1 MIRQFEYLT
10 ALAHERHFARA
21 AAKCHV
27 TQSTLSAGIK
37 HLEESL
43 GVLIVER
50 NQRFAGFTP
59 EGERVLFWAKH
70 FLADYSILRQEL
82 GQMDGNLTGT
92 VTLGVVPMAESVV
105 PLLTADFTER
115 HPRVRLV
122 VRSLSSMEIE
132 RALCDFTLD
141 VGLTY
146 LEHPPSPSL
155 HSLPVYRE
163 RYILVTGKSGSLRGR
178 RTVRWAEAAK
188 LPLCLLTPDMENR
201 RIIDHHFRSVGVE
214 VCPSLETNSLN
225 TLWFHL
231 HQGSW
236 SSVLPHT
243 FMPLLVDDKKVMS
256 LPLVEPEVSSLVGLV
271 AANRDPVAPAVKVLL
286 AIAGSLS
293 FRKRLETA
301 SRDIPRPT

>member
-10 ALAHERHFARA
+10 ALASERHFARA

-37 HLEESL
+37 QLETSL

-59 EGERVLFWAKH
+59 EGERVLFWAQH
-70 FLADYSILRQEL
+70 FLADYSTLRQEL

-92 VTLGVVPMAESVV
+92 LTLGVVPMAESVV
-105 PLLTADFTER
+105 PLLAADILEQ
-115 HPRVRLV
+115 HPHIQLV
-122 VRSLSSMEIE
+122 VRSLPSTEIE
-132 RALCDFTLD
+132 RALRDFTLD

-146 LEHPPSPSL
+146 LDHPPSASL
-155 HSLPVYRE
+155 HSLPLYRE
-163 RYILVTGKSGSLRGR
+163 RYILVTEKSGRLRGC
-178 RTVRWAEAAK
+178 RTVRWADAAK

-201 RIIDHHFRSVGVE
+201 RIIDHHFRSVGAE
-214 VCPSLETNSLN
+214 VRPSLQTNSLN

-243 FMPLLVDDKKVMS
+243 FMPLLVDNKKVMS
-256 LPLVEPEVSSLVGLV
+256 LSLVEPEVSSLVGLV
-271 AANRDPVAPAVKVLL
+271 AAHRDPVAPAVKVLL
-286 AIAGSLS
+286 SIAKSS
-293 FRKRLETA
+293 NFRKRLEKI
-301 SRDIPRPT
+301 SKDR

>member
-1 MIRQFEYLT
+1 MIRQFEYL
-10 ALAHERHFARA
+10 AELARERHFARA

-37 HLEESL
+37 HLEDSL

-59 EGERVLFWAKH
+59 EGERVLFWAQH
-70 FLADYSILRQEL
+70 FLADYSTLRQEL

-92 VTLGVVPMAESVV
+92 LTLGVVPMAESVV
-105 PLLTADFTER
+105 PLLTADFVEH
-115 HPRVRLV
+115 HPRVRLI
-122 VRSLSSMEIE
+122 VRSLNSREIE
-132 RALCDFTLD
+132 RALCDFTLE

-155 HSLPVYRE
+155 HALPLYRE
-163 RYILVTGKSGSLRGR
+163 RYILVTSRSGPLGR
-178 RTVRWAEAAK
+178 RKAIRWAEAAT

-201 RIIDHHFRSVGVE
+201 RIIDHHFRSVGAE
-214 VCPSLETNSLN
+214 VRPSLETNSLN

-231 HQGSW
+231 HQGPW

-243 FMPLLVDDKKVMS
+243 FTPLLVDDKKVMS

-271 AANRDPVAPAVKVLL
+271 TVKREPLAPAVKAFL
-286 AIAGSLS
+286 AIAGSLA
-293 FRKRLETA
+293 FRKQMGKACE
-301 SRDIPRPT
+301 P

>member
-1 MIRQFEYLT
+1 MIRQFEYLA
-10 ALAHERHFARA
+10 ALARERHFARA
-21 AAKCHV
+21 AVKCHV

-37 HLEESL
+37 HLEDSL

-59 EGERVLFWAKH
+59 EGERVLFWAQH
-70 FLADYSILRQEL
+70 FLADYSTLQQEL

-92 VTLGVVPMAESVV
+92 LTLGVVPMAESVV
-105 PLLTADFTER
+105 PLLTADFVER

-122 VRSLSSMEIE
+122 VRSLNSREIE
-132 RALCDFTLD
+132 RALCDFTLE

-146 LEHPPSPSL
+146 LEHSPSSSL
-155 HSLPVYRE
+155 HALPLYRE
-163 RYILVTGKSGSLRGR
+163 RYILVTSRSGPLGR
-178 RTVRWAEAAK
+178 RKAVRWSEAVS

-201 RIIDHHFRSVGVE
+201 QIIDHHFRSVGAE
-214 VCPSLETNSLN
+214 VRPSLETNSLN

-231 HQGSW
+231 HQGPW

-243 FMPLLVDDKKVMS
+243 FTPLLVDDKKVMS

-271 AANRDPVAPAVKVLL
+271 TAKREPMAPAVKALL
-286 AIAGSLS
+286 TVAGSLA
-293 FRKRLETA
+293 FRRQMEKA
-301 SRDIPRPT
+301 CMP